1 MQECSRLRECDVIS
15 VVESISNVVNETV
28 RVHASACCFFK
39 LVSFSSLP
47 VIPDLRTQSLCTYFW
62 PISFHSACS
71 IPKVHF
77 QLHTHTIK
85 FSSFSS
91 GDFQLRIDAR
101 WSVPAAFFYRLV
113 FFFIFIFFILLL
125 FYFLLFLFY
134 WFTDCFSGLVAA
146 VIVEGSGLVMERD
159 WVLPL
164 LIFWAQLEEPLH
176 PDRREKYIP

>member
-39 LVSFSSLP
+39 LVSFSSLA

-77 QLHTHTIK
+77 QLLHTHTIK

-113 FFFIFIFFILLL
+113 FFFIFLFFS
-125 FYFLLFLFY
+125 FYFYFIFCCSCFIDLQIAFL
-134 WFTDCFSGLVAA
+134 GL
-146 VIVEGSGLVMERD
+146 
-159 WVLPL
+159 
-164 LIFWAQLEEPLH
+164 
-176 PDRREKYIP
+176 

>member
-39 LVSFSSLP
+39 LVSFSSLA

-62 PISFHSACS
+62 PISFHSAFS

-77 QLHTHTIK
+77 QLLHTHTIK

-113 FFFIFIFFILLL
+113 FCFVFFIFILFFFVLVLLIYRLL
-125 FYFLLFLFY
+125 F
-134 WFTDCFSGLVAA
+134 
-146 VIVEGSGLVMERD
+146 
-159 WVLPL
+159 
-164 LIFWAQLEEPLH
+164 WACSCRH
-176 PDRREKYIP
+176 R